1 MRTLATKTPHTIYAE
16 NLEDEALNQFER
28 CLNMPGC
35 VQGALMAD
43 AHTGYTSPI
52 GGVFA
57 FRNRISPQIVG
68 YDIGCGM
75 CAVKLN
81 ITELPMPAVHLK
93 ERICLSIPLGT
104 AKHQLQQPVPVPQ
117 LGVSDLVINHLAN
130 IGGQQLGTLGSG
142 NHFIEIG
149 RGNDNCIWIVIH
161 SGSRNLGH
169 SVAEHYMHL
178 AAMESVDYELIDL
191 EFMVQHQTLYKYRID
206 AYETARLRN
215 RMKVKINAEGNHS
228 LHTASKKGQAYIND
242 MNYCLEYALANR
254 KHMIDQICHLL
265 GDPLQLCFINRNH
278 NHAEYDAVRDLWIH
292 RKGATHAELGMEG
305 VIPGNMRD
313 GSFIVKGK
321 GNPNSLCSSSHG
333 AGRVLSRKKAKETL
347 STDTFTQ
354 QMVGITTNHTNDTV
368 DEAPDAYKS
377 IFEVIALQSDLIDVI
392 DHIKPIINI
401 KG

>member
-117 LGVSDLVINHLAN
+117 LGVSDLVINHLAS
-130 IGGQQLGTLGSG
+130 IGGQQLGTLGG
-142 NHFIEIG
+142 G
-149 RGNDNCIWIVIH
+149 K
-161 SGSRNLGH
+161 
-169 SVAEHYMHL
+169 
-178 AAMESVDYELIDL
+178 DY
-191 EFMVQHQTLYKYRID
+191 
-206 AYETARLRN
+206 
-215 RMKVKINAEGNHS
+215 
-228 LHTASKKGQAYIND
+228 
-242 MNYCLEYALANR
+242 
-254 KHMIDQICHLL
+254 
-265 GDPLQLCFINRNH
+265 CFQPQR
-278 NHAEYDAVRDLWIH
+278 
-292 RKGATHAELGMEG
+292 
-305 VIPGNMRD
+305 
-313 GSFIVKGK
+313 
-321 GNPNSLCSSSHG
+321 
-333 AGRVLSRKKAKETL
+333 
-347 STDTFTQ
+347 
-354 QMVGITTNHTNDTV
+354 
-368 DEAPDAYKS
+368 
-377 IFEVIALQSDLIDVI
+377 
-392 DHIKPIINI
+392 
-401 KG
+401 

>member
-57 FRNRISPQIVG
+57 FRDRISPQIVG

-104 AKHQLQQPVPVPQ
+104 AKHQLQQPVPVPSN
-117 LGVSDLVINHLAN
+117 VSDLVINHLAN
-130 IGGQQLGTLGSG
+130 TGGQQLGTLGSG

-149 RGNDNCIWIVIH
+149 RGNDNCIWVVIH

-191 EFMVQHQTLYKYRID
+191 EFMVQHQDLHKHNIEAYDKARI
-206 AYETARLRN
+206 RN
-215 RMKVKINAEGNHS
+215 REKVKINVEGNHF

-278 NHAEYDAVRDLWIH
+278 NHAEYDEVRDLWIH

-321 GNPNSLCSSSHG
+321 GNSNSLCSSSHG

-347 STDTFTQ
+347 STEIFTQ

>member
-1 MRTLATKTPHTIYAE
+1 MRTLATKVPYKIYAE
-16 NLEDEALNQFER
+16 NLEDEALDQFER

-57 FRNRISPQIVG
+57 FRHRISPQIVG

-81 ITELPMPAVHLK
+81 ITELPMSATQLK

-104 AKHQLQQPVPVPQ
+104 AKHQLQQPVPVPSN
-117 LGVSDLVINHLAN
+117 VSDLVINHLAN
-130 IGGQQLGTLGSG
+130 VGGQQMGTLGGG

-149 RGNDNCIWIVIH
+149 RGSDNCIWIVIH

-169 SVAEHYMHL
+169 SVAEHYMRL
-178 AAMESVDYELIDL
+178 AAIETIDYELIDL
-191 EFMVQHQTLYKYRID
+191 EFMVQHQDLYKHNIEAYDKARIK
-206 AYETARLRN
+206 N
-215 RMKVKINAEGNHS
+215 REKIKINVEGNHF
-228 LHTASKKGQAYIND
+228 LHVASKKGQAYIND

-278 NHAEYDAVRDLWIH
+278 NHAEYDVIRDLWIH

-321 GNPNSLCSSSHG
+321 GNHNSLCSSSHG
-333 AGRVLSRKKAKETL
+333 AGRVLSRKKARETL
-347 STDTFTQ
+347 STETFAQ
-354 QMVGITTNHTNDTV
+354 QMTGIATNHTNNTV

>member
-1 MRTLATKTPHTIYAE
+1 
-16 NLEDEALNQFER
+16 
-28 CLNMPGC
+28 
-35 VQGALMAD
+35 
-43 AHTGYTSPI
+43 
-52 GGVFA
+52 
-57 FRNRISPQIVG
+57 
-68 YDIGCGM
+68 
-75 CAVKLN
+75 
-81 ITELPMPAVHLK
+81 
-93 ERICLSIPLGT
+93 
-104 AKHQLQQPVPVPQ
+104 
-117 LGVSDLVINHLAN
+117 
-130 IGGQQLGTLGSG
+130 
-142 NHFIEIG
+142 
-149 RGNDNCIWIVIH
+149 
-161 SGSRNLGH
+161 
-169 SVAEHYMHL
+169 MHL
-178 AAMESVDYELIDL
+178 AAMESVDYGLIDL
-191 EFMVQHQTLYKYRID
+191 EFMVQHQDLYKHNVEAYYKARI
-206 AYETARLRN
+206 RN
-215 RMKVKINAEGNHS
+215 REKVKINVEGNHF

-278 NHAEYDAVRDLWIH
+278 NHAEYDEVRDLWIH
-292 RKGATHAELGMEG
+292 RKGATHAELDMEG

-347 STDTFTQ
+347 STEIFTQ

>member
-1 MRTLATKTPHTIYAE
+1 MRTLNTNRPYNIYAE
-16 NLEDEALNQFER
+16 NLEDEALDQFER

-57 FRNRISPQIVG
+57 FRDRISPQIVG

-81 ITELPMPAVHLK
+81 ITELPIPATHLK

-104 AKHQLQQPVPVPQ
+104 AKHQLHQPVPTPQ
-117 LGVSDLVINHLAN
+117 PGVSTIVTNHLAT
-130 IGGQQLGTLGSG
+130 IGGQQLGTLGGG

-149 RGNDNCIWIVIH
+149 RGNDNHIWIVIH

-169 SVAEHYMHL
+169 SVAAHYMHL
-178 AAMESVDYELIDL
+178 AAMEAIDYALIDL
-191 EFMVQHQTLYKYRID
+191 EFMVQHQDLYKHNID
-206 AYETARLRN
+206 AYDKARIRN
-215 RMKVKINAEGNHS
+215 RNKVKINAEGNHFLYIDS
-228 LHTASKKGQAYIND
+228 TKGQAYIND
-242 MNYCLEYALANR
+242 MNYCLDYALANR

-265 GDPLQLCFINRNH
+265 GDPEQLVFINRNH
-278 NHAEYDAVRDLWIH
+278 NHAEYDSVRNLWIH
-292 RKGATHAELGMEG
+292 RKGATHAELGMLG

-321 GNPNSLCSSSHG
+321 GNSNSLCSSSHG

-347 STDTFTQ
+347 SVETFTK
-354 QMVGITTNHTNDTV
+354 QMIGITTNHTNDTV

-377 IFEVIALQSDLIDVI
+377 IFDVIALQSDLIEVI
-392 DHIKPIINI
+392 THIKPLINI